1 MRVAPLPNPDRG
13 KEREKK
19 SEPGVKEICGQTPAR
34 RLTVGPFGRAQERF
48 RSFLSGLAWHRP
60 QSQSCPRHNGSYSG
74 REREREGVCMCV
86 CVCAGEAWCLSLPW
100 SPMALLT
107 IQHPP
112 NYPPIHSQRDKAR
125 ALVCWNNMAT
135 NLSHSN
141 ITPTPLSL
149 EVRCA
154 PQSPPQTP
162 TPLYFLFDE
171 PPNLSRSS
179 LFRFVRARVAVF
191 LFSM

>member
-1 MRVAPLPNPDRG
+1 MWPNA
-13 KEREKK
+13 
-19 SEPGVKEICGQTPAR
+19 SETAYCRAVWPGAGAISIFFVWP
-34 RLTVGPFGRAQERF
+34 
-48 RSFLSGLAWHRP
+48 GLAQTTVPVLP
-60 QSQSCPRHNGSYSG
+60 QTQWIIQWERA
-74 REREREGVCMCV
+74 RERGSV

-125 ALVCWNNMAT
+125 DLVCWNNMAT

-154 PQSPPQTP
+154 PQSPPQHPSPHCTFYS
-162 TPLYFLFDE
+162 TNRRTCRGVLYSVL
-171 PPNLSRSS
+171 
-179 LFRFVRARVAVF
+179 
-191 LFSM
+191 